1 MALRPIVYATQM
13 VFCGLALFALREPS
27 GCCATEQE
35 TAPVEARGLAP
46 HLAVDRK
53 DEGRLHPGAVVQPG
67 DVVQVSYV
75 AAGHDYGVVVSI
87 DGRGGVTLHHPPRPQ
102 DVPRVKARG
111 EIPLNHA
118 FELDDAPGFERFFF
132 VTASGHPP
140 EPEAVMD
147 AARRLATAGFVAAR
161 VDPLPLPEDLS
172 QTSFLL
178 RKAP

>member
-1 MALRPIVYATQM
+1 MALRPIVDAAQR
-13 VFCGLALFALREPS
+13 VFCGFALLALRDPS
-27 GCCATEQE
+27 GCWE
-35 TAPVEARGLAP
+35 TQQQTPPNDARGLSP
-46 HLAVDRK
+46 HLSVDRK
-53 DEGRLHPGAVVQPG
+53 DEGRLRPGALVEPG

-87 DGRGGVTLHHPPRPQ
+87 DGRGEVTLHHPARPR

-111 EIPLNHA
+111 EVPLDHA
-118 FELDDAPGFERFFF
+118 FEFDDAPGFERFFF
-132 VTASGHPP
+132 VTASGHPL
-140 EPEAVMD
+140 EPEAVMA

>member
-1 MALRPIVYATQM
+1 MALRPIVYAAQM
-13 VFCGLALFALREPS
+13 VLCGLALFALREPS
-27 GCCATEQE
+27 GCCAPQRQTPTPQ
-35 TAPVEARGLAP
+35 ARGLAP

-53 DEGRLHPGAVVQPG
+53 DEGRLHPGAVVESG

-75 AAGHDYGVVVSI
+75 AAGNDYGVVISI
-87 DGRGGVTLHHPPRPQ
+87 DGRGGVTLHHPARLH

-140 EPEAVMD
+140 EPEAVMN

-172 QTSFLL
+172 QSSFLL

>member
-1 MALRPIVYATQM
+1 MALRPIAYATQM
-13 VFCGLALFALREPS
+13 VFYGLALFALREPS
-27 GCCATEQE
+27 ACCVPERE
-35 TAPVEARGLAP
+35 APPVNARGLSP

-53 DEGRLHPGAVVQPG
+53 DEGRLHPGAVVAPG

-75 AAGHDYGVVVSI
+75 AAGNDYGVVVSI
-87 DGRGGVTLHHPPRPQ
+87 DGRGGVTLHHPARVH
-102 DVPRVKARG
+102 DVARVKSRG

-132 VTASGHPP
+132 VTTSGHPL
-140 EPEAVMD
+140 EPEAVMN
-147 AARRLATAGFVAAR
+147 AARRLATTGFVAAR

-172 QTSFLL
+172 QSSFLL